1 MDKKSLISI
10 FIFLLMF
17 VAGLHAQSMTK
28 IAGYVYTE
36 DGQPIENVNVII
48 DGTAI
53 GTATDQR
60 GYFEIT
66 NIFTGE
72 YAIAVS
78 HIGFERTI
86 LKNIIV
92 SKDVPV
98 RLTIRLQPIIGT
110 LDEIRVTALRDSSQ
124 DSAFKISLSSEQIKN
139 GSARTLGELLVQV
152 PGVDIIEEGAGSGQK
167 RISIRGSNPNQV
179 LVLLDGIPLN
189 DPLTGEADLN
199 LVPLSIIENVTIHK
213 GGNAAQSGSGS
224 MGGQVEINTKQL
236 HKNEVS
242 AGLNAG
248 SFGAKGGNVS
258 ASVTISRFS
267 IFSNYDYQTEKGD
280 FPYSYQELDGTVIS
294 ENRMNAGFSS
304 EQFFLKT
311 GFFSQ
316 QHHIVFQANLY
327 QSDRGLPGTVF
338 FWTPYAS
345 ADVQRKLATA
355 SYNFN
360 ANSFSL
366 SFQISTYQNKSDYQN
381 VWPEDPPLKY
391 RRVPPYHTRY
401 QLDAYQGDIKINW
414 QWSENNEA
422 VIRLFYRKD
431 LFKDENLLLSG
442 PGTIQEANNLQ
453 SAIAL
458 ENNWRFL
465 PSTWISNSSL
475 IASLRYDG
483 VKFKNHIQDREDAHL
498 SPKIGIYLGESG
510 EWLWSF
516 QANLGRSFRSPT
528 FADLYYQDFRVR
540 GNAAL
545 LPEKSTDFDIG
556 VRFGIPWMG
565 RPELGVSYF
574 HQKIDNLIVW
584 ELGSFATW
592 QPTNQHALIEGMEYE
607 FTWPVWTDHL
617 VINVSHI
624 DLNARNRSF
633 SHVTHNKLLI
643 YRPEETTRIG
653 INFQYEHFSILYQK
667 RVISKRYITAA
678 NTISLPGYHV
688 DDLTVRQSL
697 STGPV
702 SWNLRAMLL
711 NMFDTRYEIVRDAP
725 LPGRHWRVGLDVN
738 Y

>member
-1 MDKKSLISI
+1 
-10 FIFLLMF
+10 
-17 VAGLHAQSMTK
+17 MTK

-36 DGQPIENVNVII
+36 DGRPLENVNVII
-48 DGTAI
+48 DGTAY
-53 GTATDQR
+53 GAATDHR
-60 GYFEIT
+60 GYFEIS
-66 NIFTGE
+66 NIFAGE
-72 YAIAVS
+72 YTIAVS

-86 LKNIIV
+86 LKNIVV

-98 RLTIRLQPIIGT
+98 KLTIRLQPIIGT
-110 LDEIRVTALRDSSQ
+110 LDEIRVSAPRDSTR

-139 GSARTLGELLVQV
+139 GSARTLGELLVQI
-152 PGVDIIEEGAGSGQK
+152 PGVDIIEEGSGSGQK
-167 RISIRGSNPNQV
+167 TISIRGSNPNQV

-199 LVPLSIIENVTIHK
+199 LVPLSIVDNVTIHK

-236 HKNEVS
+236 LSNEIS
-242 AGLNAG
+242 AGLNTG
-248 SFGAKGGNVS
+248 SFGARGGKVS
-258 ASVTISRFS
+258 ASVTLGRFS

-280 FPYSYQELDGTVIS
+280 FPYSYQELDGTVIT
-294 ENRMNAGFSS
+294 ENRLNAGFNS
-304 EQFFLKT
+304 EQLFLKT
-311 GFFSQ
+311 GFLSQ
-316 QHHIVFQANLY
+316 QHQIVLQANLY
-327 QSDRGLPGTVF
+327 QSDRGLPGTVY

-345 ADVQRKLATA
+345 ADVMRKLALA

-360 ANSFSL
+360 TTDLNLSLQFS
-366 SFQISTYQNKSDYQN
+366 IYQHRSDYQN
-381 VWPEDPPLKY
+381 VWPEEPPLKY

-401 QLDAYQGDIKINW
+401 KLDAYQGDIKTNW

-431 LFKDENLLLSG
+431 LFKDENLLLNG
-442 PGTIQEANNLQ
+442 PGTLQEANNRQ
-453 SAIAL
+453 SAIAV

-465 PSTWISNSSL
+465 PSTWIKNSSL
-475 IASLRYDG
+475 ITSLRYDD
-483 VKFKNHIQDREDAHL
+483 VNFKNQDQERHDTHL
-498 SPKIGIYLGESG
+498 SPKIGIYLGERG

-528 FADLYYQDFRVR
+528 FADLYYQDLRVR
-540 GNAAL
+540 GNATL

-556 VRFGIPWMG
+556 GRFGIPWIG
-565 RPELGVSYF
+565 KPEMGVSYF
-574 HQKIDNLIVW
+574 RQKIDNLIVW

-592 QPTNQHALIEGMEYE
+592 QPTNQHALIEGLEYE
-607 FTWPVWTDHL
+607 FTWPVWTNHL
-617 VINVSHI
+617 VLNVSHI
-624 DLNARNRSF
+624 DLNARNRNF
-633 SHVTHNKLLI
+633 GHVTHNKFLI

-653 INFQYEHFSILYQK
+653 INFQYKQFSVLYQK
-667 RVISKRYITAA
+667 RIISERFITAA
-678 NTISLPGYHV
+678 NTVSLPGYHV
-688 DDLTVRQSL
+688 DDLTIRQSL

-725 LPGRHWRVGLDVN
+725 LPGRHWRVGLDVT